1 MPSEVR
7 EKPLPTPHPDYT
19 RSPDSAH
26 EGERPVPQGYE
37 KTQEFHPVEL
47 EHDSYPDELDLMLD
61 EPVSEPDPAL
71 ASDSSLGARIR
82 ASRGDVTIPPF
93 HDERKDQP
101 GTSEVFEGVTSRSDE
116 IAPARAGWGTRIF
129 SRVLGG
135 RPPRQSETSPP
146 APHEVESHGLG
157 MWMSLVLLCYASVV
171 TIALTWL
178 IVTGRT
184 IRDVPAADHA
194 TTRDAVEKPA
204 KSTEPI
210 PRENLPPIP
219 IENVTYVGN
228 SIRVGDV
235 EVTPLAIQRAQVDLV
250 HRIDSAEFHHEEVNS
265 LVLRL
270 RLRNVSKGD
279 TFMPLARHLVRE
291 HVSALDRSFIVS
303 REGNS
308 IGPYPLAVESEWLI
322 VGQEFPELQ
331 PGESAE
337 TLVASEPVN
346 EDRIPEAMTWRVR
359 LRIGLY
365 RTDMLGVRFTRR
377 ELSQ

>member
-19 RSPDSAH
+19 RSPDSAS
-26 EGERPVPQGYE
+26 EGERPVPKGYE

-47 EHDSYPDELDLMLD
+47 EHDSCPDELDLMLD

-82 ASRGDVTIPPF
+82 ASSGDVTIPPF
-93 HDERKDQP
+93 QEERKDQP
-101 GTSEVFEGVTSRSDE
+101 GISEVFEGVTSRSDE

-129 SRVLGG
+129 SRVVGG
-135 RPPRQSETSPP
+135 RPRRHSETSPP
-146 APHEVESHGLG
+146 AQHEVESHGLG

-184 IRDVPAADHA
+184 IRDVPAADNA
-194 TTRDAVEKPA
+194 TTRDAAEKPA

-210 PRENLPPIP
+210 PREKLLPIP
-219 IENVTYVGN
+219 SENITYVGN

-235 EVTPLAIQRAQVDLV
+235 EVTPLAIQLAQVDLV
-250 HRIDSAEFHHEEVNS
+250 HRIDSAEFHHEEANS

-279 TFMPLARHLVRE
+279 TLMPLSRHLVRE

-303 REGNS
+303 REGNN
-308 IGPYPLAVESEWLI
+308 IGPYALAVESEWLI

-346 EDRIPEAMTWRVR
+346 EDRIPESMTWRVR

-365 RTDMLGVRFTRR
+365 RTDMIGVRFTRG